1 MGSRMCIMW
10 RYDPFSGVMLKQIN
24 YLAKNIIETSVYIL
38 VFLFHVIAVLDDTSV
53 TETPEIYI
61 AVEKFT
67 KKGPIRDYLYDNQ
80 IQQEAE
86 VKDGVIYERRHPAHG
101 GKSEEGI
108 AEILQETFKLY
119 DTRFSEGVSAYWTVA
134 IRIARR
140 NSGSKWHS
148 YAWGL
153 PVGVQTIKVKTPKHW
168 FSERVR
174 SWLDV
179 KEKKVL
185 VY

>member
-1 MGSRMCIMW
+1 M
-10 RYDPFSGVMLKQIN
+10 
-24 YLAKNIIETSVYIL
+24 
-38 VFLFHVIAVLDDTSV
+38 IAVLDDTSV

-86 VKDGVIYERRHPAHG
+86 VKDGVIYERRHPADG
-101 GKSEEGI
+101 GKAEKGI

-148 YAWGL
+148 YAKRL
-153 PVGVQTIKVKTPKHW
+153 PVGVQTVKVKTPKHW
-168 FSERVR
+168 FAERVR
-174 SWLDV
+174 TWLDV

>member
-1 MGSRMCIMW
+1 M
-10 RYDPFSGVMLKQIN
+10 
-24 YLAKNIIETSVYIL
+24 AK
-38 VFLFHVIAVLDDTSV
+38 
-53 TETPEIYI
+53 
-61 AVEKFT
+61 
-67 KKGPIRDYLYDNQ
+67 YLYENQ
-80 IQQEAE
+80 IQPQSK
-86 VKDGVIYERRHPAHG
+86 VSDGVIYTRMHRG
-101 GKSEEGI
+101 GMVETGF
-108 AEILQETFKLY
+108 AEVLQETLKKY
-119 DTRFSEGVSAYWTVA
+119 DLRFSQGVSAYWTVA

-168 FSERVR
+168 FAERVR

>member
-1 MGSRMCIMW
+1 MCIMW
-10 RYDPFSGVMLKQIN
+10 RYDPFSGVMLKQMNFYKKIE
-24 YLAKNIIETSVYIL
+24 IIKTSGNIL
-38 VFLFHVIAVLDDTSV
+38 VFLFHGIAVLDDTSV
-53 TETPEIYI
+53 TATPEIYI

-67 KKGPIRDYLYDNQ
+67 KKGPMREYLYDNQ
-80 IQQEAE
+80 IQQEAQ
-86 VKDGVIYERRHPAHG
+86 VKDGVIYERRHPGDG
-101 GKSEEGI
+101 GKGEEGF
-108 AEILQETFKLY
+108 EELLQETFKLY

-140 NSGSKWHS
+140 NPGSKWHS
-148 YAWGL
+148 YAKKL
-153 PVGVQTIKVKTPKHW
+153 PIGVQTIKVKTPKHW